1 MREPVVALTR
11 RGNRQET
18 VAAALDAIAD
28 EVDLRGVRQ
37 VLVKPNFVTPGRQLA
52 ATHVDAVRAV
62 LDFLRARYSGPIV
75 VGEGAAFRDTWEAFA
90 NYGYL
95 SLPDEYDVVLMDLN
109 GDETVPVTV
118 YDRHWR
124 PLTLQVARTVVES
137 DFRVSVCPPKTHDT
151 VLVTLAIKNMAMG
164 ALVNP
169 GAVRDGANVALYRAG
184 SRLPAWL
191 KRTPPAQLIKRLL
204 SPSGSHKMAMHQG
217 IPVIN
222 VNLALVARV
231 VWPHLAVI
239 DGWEGMEGAGPGH
252 GDAVPWRIALAGTDA
267 LAVDALTASLM
278 GFDPAEVGYLH
289 YCGLLGLGVADPARV
304 RVVGDLPAEAVRRPF
319 RPHPTAEAQRRWRA
333 PEAETYLRALGAAA
347 AAGGGGRRPESPRH
361 LPPPGEAP
369 DPMP

>member
-1 MREPVVALTR
+1 MKNPAIALTR
-11 RGNRQET
+11 RDSRRET
-18 VAAALDAIAD
+18 VAAALEFIAD
-28 EVDLRGVRQ
+28 QVDLHPVHQ
-37 VLVKPNFVTPGRQLA
+37 VLVKPNFVVPNRQLA

-62 LDFLRARYSGPIV
+62 LEFLRARYSGPIV
-75 VGEGAAFRDTWEAFA
+75 VAEGAALRNTWEAFT

-137 DFRVSVCPPKTHDT
+137 DFRISVCPPKTHDT
-151 VLVTLAIKNMAMG
+151 VLVTLSIKNMVMG

-169 GAVRDGANVALYRAG
+169 ETVREGTPPLSWMG
-184 SRLPAWL
+184 QRLPIWL
-191 KRTPPAQLIKRLL
+191 KQTPPAQWAKRLL
-204 SPSGSHKMAMHQG
+204 SPAGSHKMAMHQG

-252 GDAVPWRIALAGTDA
+252 GDPVPWRIALAGTDP
-267 LAVDALTASLM
+267 LAVDALAASLM
-278 GFDPAEVGYLH
+278 GFDPAGVGYLH
-289 YCGLLGLGVADPARV
+289 YCGQLGLGVADLEGLRV
-304 RVVGDLPAEAVRRPF
+304 MGDLPLEAARCPF
-319 RPHPTAEAQRRWRA
+319 RPHPTADQQRQWRSPGA
-333 PEAETYLRALGAAA
+333 PERLQALGARGLA
-347 AAGGGGRRPESPRH
+347 PEVA
-361 LPPPGEAP
+361 PGQAITKGVL
-369 DPMP
+369 

>member
-1 MREPVVALTR
+1 MQGPVVALTR
-11 RGNRQET
+11 RGSRRET
-18 VAAALDAIAD
+18 VAAALEAVSDG
-28 EVDLRGVRQ
+28 VDLRGVRQ
-37 VLVKPNFVTPGRQLA
+37 VLVKPNFVTPSRQLA

-62 LDFLRARYSGPIV
+62 LDFLRARYSGPII
-75 VGEGAAFRDTWEAFA
+75 VGEGAALRDTWEAFA

-95 SLPDEYDVVLMDLN
+95 SLPEEYDVVLMDLN

-137 DFRVSVCPPKTHDT
+137 DFRISVCPPKTHDT

-169 GAVRDGANVALYRAG
+169 GAVREGANVALYRAG

-191 KRTPPAQLIKRLL
+191 KRTPPAQLAKRLL
-204 SPSGSHKMAMHQG
+204 SPSGSCKTAMHQG

-252 GDAVPWRIALAGTDA
+252 GEAVPWRIALAGTDA

-289 YCGLLGLGVADPARV
+289 YCGLLGLGVADPTRV
-304 RVVGDLPAEAVRRPF
+304 HVVGDVPPDAVRRPF

-333 PEAETYLRALGAAA
+333 PEAETYLRALA
-347 AAGGGGRRPESPRH
+347 ESPRH
-361 LPPPGEAP
+361 PSPPGKP
-369 DPMP
+369 PNPMS